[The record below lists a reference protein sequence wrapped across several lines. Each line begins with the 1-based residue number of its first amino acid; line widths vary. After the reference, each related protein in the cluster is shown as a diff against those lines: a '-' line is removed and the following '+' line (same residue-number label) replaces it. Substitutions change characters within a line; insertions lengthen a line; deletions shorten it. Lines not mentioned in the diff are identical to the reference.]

1 MTPPHGINY
10 LEILAVLSSLQSF
23 SDKVSTK
30 HIKLMVDNTTAVAT
44 INQMG
49 TCHSNL
55 HTKLVQQIWEWYILL
70 GVWLT
75 VVPIPGKSIPDYL
88 SDRVE
93 SIQRR
98 ALRIIY
104 PEAESYDQSLRV
116 AKLETL
122 VSRRISL
129 YQVYEQYQGI
139 RIPSSIQITTKE
151 I

>member
-1 MTPPHGINY
+1 MTTGGRWNDAPHDINY

-55 HTKLVQQIWEWYILL
+55 HTKLVQQIWQWYILL

-104 PEAESYDQSLRV
+104 PEAESYD
-116 AKLETL
+116 
-122 VSRRISL
+122 
-129 YQVYEQYQGI
+129 
-139 RIPSSIQITTKE
+139 
-151 I
+151 

>member
-1 MTPPHGINY
+1 
-10 LEILAVLSSLQSF
+10 
-23 SDKVSTK
+23 
-30 HIKLMVDNTTAVAT
+30 MVDNTTAVAT

-49 TCHSNL
+49 TFHSNL
-55 HTKLVQQIWEWYILL
+55 HIKLVQQIWEWYILL

-75 VVPIPGKSIPDYL
+75 VVPIPGKSFPDYL

-116 AKLETL
+116 AKLVTL
-122 VSRRISL
+122 ASRLISL